1 MPTVRRPAELA
12 GPQSKHRN
20 CGTQDEAPCECA
32 VKPHHGVV
40 DQSHRTAHLSSEII
54 RFGIAS
60 GKGQATGFGMVAQ
73 MRFSI
78 ESVWKPQYQPH
89 HANCRVD
96 AFKTG
101 WVAVKSSHARATRA
115 TRR

>member
-1 MPTVRRPAELA
+1 MPTVRRPAELG

-40 DQSHRTAHLSSEII
+40 DQSHGTAHLCSEIM

-78 ESVWKPQYQPH
+78 ERVWKPQCQRH
-89 HANCRVD
+89 HANCRLDEFV
-96 AFKTG
+96 T
-101 WVAVKSSHARATRA
+101 VESAVN
-115 TRR
+115 